1 MNKYKVGNEVKE
13 LTSAKG
19 NVFKKF
25 NIRDDK
31 GVVTE
36 GVVSFSSDSLYA
48 SLVSGAEVEGI
59 LVVSDYNGKKSYT
72 LKGELKKP
80 NFMQGGGAKMVAEK
94 AQNIN
99 KAMDRKE
106 ESISSFQH
114 NKEEGIILS
123 ASARDATLMVTAFVK
138 DSFDDEEIKEKW
150 LMWRKWLLRNY
161 KQVDGLNSH
170 GEHVPFSKVSVQED
184 IDVDSIPF

>member
-1 MNKYKVGNEVKE
+1 MKYKIGSEVKE

-19 NVFKKF
+19 NQFKKL
-25 NIRDDK
+25 NVRDES

-36 GVVSFSSDSLYA
+36 GVASFSGDSLYA

-59 LVVSDYNGKKSYT
+59 LVESDYNGKKSYT
-72 LKGELKKP
+72 LKGELKRP
-80 NFMQGGGAKMVAEK
+80 SFMGGAAAS
-94 AQNIN
+94 AQKTQSIT

-106 ESISSFQH
+106 ESIQSFQH

-123 ASARDATLMVTAFVK
+123 ASARDATLMVTAFAK

-161 KQVDGLNSH
+161 KQVEGLNSH
-170 GEHVPFSKVSVQED
+170 GEHVPFSKASVDED
-184 IDVDSIPF
+184 IDVNSIPFS